1 MNKQDILDA
10 WATIR
15 KTNSSIPDDVLDFMK
30 DSSVAALEANEIK
43 LSDVDKEV
51 ILFCKGHMKDQYP
64 LDGKWINMLK
74 PFYKDRYGLDPD
86 EYPRDYRRCMFYKLH
101 SIQVK
106 LADNDY
112 ARTRE
117 TQEVFTSAF
126 EQSIIRN
133 DEQPIERA
141 ISNLCGIIQCSSYLD
156 KNGNPRYSLELN
168 NGGK

>member
-1 MNKQDILDA
+1 MNKQAILDA

-51 ILFCKGHMKDQYP
+51 ILFCKGHMKDRYP
-64 LDGKWINMLK
+64 MSGRWVETLK

-86 EYPRDYRRCMFYKLH
+86 EYPNDYRRCMFYKLH

-106 LADNDY
+106 ISENDY
-112 ARTRE
+112 SRTRE
-117 TQEVFTSAF
+117 TQETFAAAF
-126 EQSIIRN
+126 EKSIIRD

-141 ISNLCGIIQCSSYLD
+141 ISVLCGIIQCNRYLD
-156 KNGNPRYSLELN
+156 KFSQPRYSIELN